1 MERMYKENRPIIME
15 TKIIIENQR
24 QYFQTRATRDIEML
38 KGRLVKLRVEILK
51 REDAIYEALYK
62 DFKKSKFESFFS
74 EVGIIISEIDATLKH
89 IDSWSKPK
97 RIRAAGLNF
106 PSKDYIYSE
115 PYGTVLVIAP
125 WNYPFQLAVAPV
137 IAAIAAGNTVV
148 LKPSEH
154 TTHTSQLLEDILNA
168 VFVPEH
174 LKVVQGGIPET
185 TLLLKERWDYIFFT
199 GSVPVGKIVAKA
211 AAPFLTPL
219 TLELGGKNPCIIDGS
234 MSTQLTAKRL
244 VWGKFV
250 NAGQT
255 CIAPDYLLVH
265 SSIKAQ
271 LISDLKIE
279 ITKAYGEDPQTSED
293 YPRIVNNTNLLRL
306 TKMLTDSEVV
316 FGGSYDTT
324 DCYLA
329 PTLIDEPSMD
339 SEVMKDEIFGP
350 ILPIL
355 SYETKA
361 DIQSVLSQYDKP
373 LGFYVFSNNKS
384 FYKKMIE
391 TYSFGG
397 GTINDTMIHFG
408 NSKLP
413 FGGVG
418 ESGIGA
424 YHGRLGFDTFSHKK
438 GIVIKGNWLD
448 IPLRYAPYT
457 NKLKKL
463 KRLFKFLG

>member
-1 MERMYKENRPIIME
+1 
-15 TKIIIENQR
+15 
-24 QYFQTRATRDIEML
+24 
-38 KGRLVKLRVEILK
+38 
-51 REDAIYEALYK
+51 
-62 DFKKSKFESFFS
+62 
-74 EVGIIISEIDATLKH
+74 
-89 IDSWSKPK
+89 
-97 RIRAAGLNF
+97 
-106 PSKDYIYSE
+106 
-115 PYGTVLVIAP
+115 
-125 WNYPFQLAVAPV
+125 
-137 IAAIAAGNTVV
+137 
-148 LKPSEH
+148 
-154 TTHTSQLLEDILNA
+154 
-168 VFVPEH
+168 
-174 LKVVQGGIPET
+174 
-185 TLLLKERWDYIFFT
+185 
-199 GSVPVGKIVAKA
+199 
-211 AAPFLTPL
+211 
-219 TLELGGKNPCIIDGS
+219 
-234 MSTQLTAKRL
+234 
-244 VWGKFV
+244 
-250 NAGQT
+250 
-255 CIAPDYLLVH
+255 
-265 SSIKAQ
+265 
-271 LISDLKIE
+271 
-279 ITKAYGEDPQTSED
+279 
-293 YPRIVNNTNLLRL
+293 
-306 TKMLTDSEVV
+306 MLTDSEVV
-316 FGGSYDTT
+316 FGGSFDTT

-355 SYETKA
+355 SYETEA